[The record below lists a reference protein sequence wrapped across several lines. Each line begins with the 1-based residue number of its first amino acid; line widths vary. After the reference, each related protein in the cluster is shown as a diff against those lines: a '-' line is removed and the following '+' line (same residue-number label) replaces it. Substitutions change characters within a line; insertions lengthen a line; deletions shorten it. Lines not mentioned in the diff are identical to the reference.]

1 VTILELH
8 SGLGYRKQEVSQLAL
23 HPLVEANMNQNN
35 TKHQPKEHQGI
46 DLIKYADSTIIP
58 SRSRY
63 QLQNFV
69 IGKHDT
75 NPMRWRQILLE
86 AQQLAYNIRMAELD
100 IQRKQIEIERLLAT
114 GDPIDEIEAEEKRIG
129 IIMTE
134 RALKAAEL
142 EFSWLQEAATET
154 GAYTLKEIEED
165 QPRYWE
171 ARLLRQAEIEQLATR
186 NGVSSGNLESMN
198 SAGLLA
204 KENEEWNMLPG
215 NLTGPQASTEL
226 APSKQLS
233 TTERG

>member
-1 VTILELH
+1 MTTIDTTCE
-8 SGLGYRKQEVSQLAL
+8 
-23 HPLVEANMNQNN
+23 
-35 TKHQPKEHQGI
+35 PKEHQGI

-114 GDPIDEIEAEEKRIG
+114 GDAIDAIEAEEKRIG

-134 RALKAAEL
+134 RALRGAEL

-154 GAYTLKEIEED
+154 GAYTLEEIEED
-165 QPRYWE
+165 QPLYWE

-215 NLTGPQASTEL
+215 NSTGPQASTEPD
-226 APSKQLS
+226 PSRQLS
-233 TTERG
+233 ITERG